1 MAGTDRRGVVADPN
15 RCRDGCREDC
25 RADPNGARY
34 SFVGLPTSVREGL
47 SRLTRRMGRTDT
59 GADFIVRPDGE
70 RVFLEADSGPQF
82 DWLESATGTDVVGAM
97 ARRLAKGLT

>member
-1 MAGTDRRGVVADPN
+1 
-15 RCRDGCREDC
+15 
-25 RADPNGARY
+25 
-34 SFVGLPTSVREGL
+34 
-47 SRLTRRMGRTDT
+47 MGRTDT